1 MRPRGAVAQTAD
13 RGREQREMHMPASAK
28 TLTIHLTSMVLTAA
42 LALPAGLGVAFAE
55 DPPSAQQIIEALK
68 PARVTRGVPTSP
80 ADAARQAEETRFV
93 DTLRNRSTRSITT
106 EERKQIVSITKT
118 KPSIDLEVNFDYDS
132 ATIGSRAEPQVTAL
146 GQALASADLSGRTFI
161 LAGYT
166 DAKGGDSYNQ
176 GLSERRA
183 EAVRRFLVEKYGI
196 KQSDLVTV
204 GYGKTR
210 LKNSADPFS
219 GENRRVQVVNVSDR

>member
-1 MRPRGAVAQTAD
+1 MQ
-13 RGREQREMHMPASAK
+13 MPARAK
-28 TLTIHLTSMVLTAA
+28 TLTIRLASVLLAVG
-42 LALPAGLGVAFAE
+42 LALPAGPGVALAE
-55 DPPSAQQIIEALK
+55 EAPSAEQIIKALK

-80 ADAARQAEETRFV
+80 AEAARRAEETRFI

-106 EERKQIVSITKT
+106 EERKQIVSVTKT

-132 ATIGSRAEPQVTAL
+132 ATIGPQAQPQVAAL
-146 GQALASADLSGRTFI
+146 GEALASADLTGRTFI
-161 LAGYT
+161 LAGHT
-166 DAKGGDSYNQ
+166 DAKGSDSYNQ

-183 EAVRRFLVEKYGI
+183 DAVKRFLAEKYGI
-196 KQSDLVTV
+196 KMGDLVTV

-219 GENRRVQVVNVSDR
+219 GENRRVQVVNVSDK